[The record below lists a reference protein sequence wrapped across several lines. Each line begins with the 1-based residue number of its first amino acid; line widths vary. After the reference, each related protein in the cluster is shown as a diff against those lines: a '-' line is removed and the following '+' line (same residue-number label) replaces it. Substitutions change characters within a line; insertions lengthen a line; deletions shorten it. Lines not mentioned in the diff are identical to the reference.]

1 MGAGEDS
8 MPEELITPEM
18 VESFVAETNDLLD
31 IAENTLLEVE
41 GAPSAA
47 HLIDES
53 FRSIHTV
60 KGNAG
65 FFGFSRIERMC
76 MDIES
81 KMDTVRKGNRKADQN
96 LVTELLTG
104 LDDLRNSLAEI
115 AAEGGGGQEQEET
128 AAGAAETAGTE
139 TDTAGGTPADKAEAA
154 GADAGNADRTSEGE
168 EEAGNTGEQEAQ
180 ASGAPE
186 EGPEVTEQPEEE
198 PGASEHSDE
207 EYKPLGDVLVEM
219 GAAKPDDI
227 EEALDEQQK
236 KIGEILVSE
245 GDADK
250 DVVEKVL
257 SEQAAARSEAEEKG
271 QKYKIRRKDIRVDMN
286 RLDKLFDLMGELITA
301 EAMVTTHPELE
312 GKELE
317 NFERAASSMGKIT
330 REMQEITM
338 SIRMIPLEGLF
349 NKMRRLVRDLA
360 RKFEKSINLHISGQ
374 ETEMDRNVIE
384 EISDPL
390 VHIIRN
396 AIDHGVEDTETRKA
410 AGKDPT
416 GNIWLNAKYEG
427 NEIWITVQ
435 DDGGGLKREKILK
448 KARENN
454 LIEGDGSDMDLED
467 VGKLIFEPG
476 FSTADKVS
484 EISGRGVGMD
494 VVKRNIDKL
503 RGKIGIESEE
513 GSGTAII
520 LKIPLTLA
528 IIDSIAFRVGS
539 MKYCMPID
547 DVVEF
552 QKIEVHQI
560 TQTGNGEKVL
570 NLRNEIL
577 PIVELYKFYNI
588 KSDIQKLEEGLF
600 IILQAA
606 KKKAAV
612 FVDEIIGNRQVVIKP
627 LPEFMGQIRAISGC
641 SITGS
646 GDISLIIDSS
656 ALVKEIF
663 D

>member
-41 GAPSAA
+41 GASSAA

-115 AAEGGGGQEQEET
+115 AAEGDGGQEQEET
-128 AAGAAETAGTE
+128 
-139 TDTAGGTPADKAEAA
+139 AA

-186 EGPEVTEQPEEE
+186 EGPEVTEQPEEGE
-198 PGASEHSDE
+198 EEGE

-410 AGKDPT
+410 DGKDPT

-454 LIEGDGSDMDLED
+454 LIQGDGSDMDLED

>member
-1 MGAGEDS
+1 MGAGDES

-18 VESFVAETNDLLD
+18 IESFVSETNDLLD
-31 IAENTLLEVE
+31 ITENTLLEVE
-41 GAPSAA
+41 GAPEAS

-53 FRSIHTV
+53 FRSIHTI

-65 FFGFSRIERMC
+65 FFGFSRLESLC

-81 KMDTVRKGNRKADQN
+81 KMDAVRKGARKADHN
-96 LVTELLTG
+96 LVTDLLSSVDG
-104 LDDLRNSLAEI
+104 LRNALAEI
-115 AAEGGGGQEQEET
+115 AGGGPADDAENAGP
-128 AAGAAETAGTE
+128 GAA
-139 TDTAGGTPADKAEAA
+139 DTAGPPEGPRDVDPAEDT
-154 GADAGNADRTSEGE
+154 ADP
-168 EEAGNTGEQEAQ
+168 
-180 ASGAPE
+180 PE
-186 EGPEVTEQPEEE
+186 EPET
-198 PGASEHSDE
+198 E
-207 EYKPLGDVLVEM
+207 EYKPLGDLLVEM

-227 EEALDEQQK
+227 DEALDEQQK

-245 GDADK
+245 GAADK
-250 DVVEKVL
+250 EVVEKVL
-257 SEQAAARSEAEEKG
+257 AEQAEARADAEEKE

-301 EAMVTTHPELE
+301 EAMVTGHQELE
-312 GKELE
+312 GLELE
-317 NFERAASSMGKIT
+317 NFERASSSMGKIT

-374 ETEMDRNVIE
+374 DTEMDRNVIE

-396 AIDHGVEDTETRKA
+396 AIDHGVEDAETRKT

-435 DDGGGLKREKILK
+435 DDGGGLKREKILE

-454 LIEGDGSDMDLED
+454 LIEGDGNDMDIEA

-494 VVKRNIDKL
+494 VVKRNIEKL
-503 RGKIGIESEE
+503 RGKIGVDSEE
-513 GSGTAII
+513 GRGTSII

-528 IIDSIAFRVGS
+528 IIDSIAFRIGG
-539 MKYCMPID
+539 MKYCLPID

-552 QKIEVHQI
+552 QKIEAYQI
-560 TQTGNGEKVL
+560 TETRNGEKVL

-577 PIVELYKFYNI
+577 PVVELYKFYTI
-588 KSDIQKLEEGLF
+588 KGDVQNLEEGLF
-600 IILQAA
+600 IIMQAA
-606 KKKAAV
+606 GKKVAV
-612 FVDEIIGNRQVVIKP
+612 LVDEIIGNRQVVIKP
-627 LPEFMGQIRAISGC
+627 LPEFMGQIRAVSGC
-641 SITGS
+641 SIMG
-646 GDISLIIDSS
+646 GGEISLILDSS
-656 ALVKEIF
+656 ALIKEIF

>member
-1 MGAGEDS
+1 MGTGEDS

-81 KMDTVRKGNRKADQN
+81 KMDTVRKGNRKADHN

-104 LDDLRNSLAEI
+104 LDDLRTALAEI
-115 AAEGGGGQEQEET
+115 AAEGGGKQEQEET
-128 AAGAAETAGTE
+128 AAGEGEDKAAEA
-139 TDTAGGTPADKAEAA
+139 
-154 GADAGNADRTSEGE
+154 
-168 EEAGNTGEQEAQ
+168 AGNTGEQETQ
-180 ASGAPE
+180 ASGAAE
-186 EGPEVTEQPEEE
+186 EGPEV
-198 PGASEHSDE
+198 SEHPEE

-245 GDADK
+245 GAAEK

-360 RKFEKSINLHISGQ
+360 QKFEKSVNLHISGQ

-396 AIDHGVEDTETRKA
+396 AIDHGVEGTETRKA

-448 KARENN
+448 KALENN
-454 LIEGDGSDMDLED
+454 LIEGDGSDMDIED

-560 TQTGNGEKVL
+560 TRTGNGEKVL

-577 PIVELYKFYNI
+577 PIVELYKFYTI

-600 IILQAA
+600 IILKAA

-641 SITGS
+641 SIMGS